1 MKLIYE
7 HLEDTISWKKEE
19 VPVIIIENV
28 NYKNKFINDLFL
40 QSKTNNDTPFYIS
53 NEAINNDKLNFET
66 IINPFEL
73 NVNQVTILNKIRKI
87 YEELIQEDYFKLS
100 ELTKDIST
108 YLNNLALSLP
118 VSIEWEGNL
127 NIKRLIQLFELSILD
142 DSTKLLEQIIN
153 YLQVNSQLGMSNL
166 FVFLNLKQ
174 FLSQEELDEL
184 YLFIQYEEIF
194 LILIENQNNETGNN
208 SVEKQFIIDDDLCVI
223 Y

>member
-7 HLEDTISWKKEE
+7 HLENTISWKKEE
-19 VPVIIIENV
+19 IPVIIIENV

-40 QSKTNNDTPFYIS
+40 QSKTNNDAPFYIS
-53 NEAINNDKLNFET
+53 NEAIKNDRLNFET

-73 NVNQVTILNKIRKI
+73 NVNHVTILNRLRKV
-87 YEELIQEDYFKLS
+87 YEELIQEDFFELS

-118 VSIEWEGNL
+118 VNIEWEGDL
-127 NIKRLIQLFELSILD
+127 NIKRLIQLFELTVLD

-153 YLQVNSQLGMSNL
+153 YLQVNTQLGMRNL